1 MRSCYRTRWT
11 RDELD
16 LRLAS
21 SAVAALLAEERG
33 TLKPLISLFVD
44 EVSRRDQAMLDEL
57 ERLIQRKK
65 ARTPMTLGY
74 VVRGLVQAFGAHFI
88 VSTVLSVAVALVWR
102 RAAFAKTRASV
113 TARRLFALRLLPSA
127 GGLLAG
133 LLVALGYALWESRT
147 DHEPAGSVRPG
158 RGGRRREPG
167 GARRRLAS

>member
-1 MRSCYRTRWT
+1 MNDPLRLPAGVASQLGPLERRVLEALWARGAATTVRDLVAAVQGVAYTTLMTTADRLFRKGLLVREREGRAFLYRTRWT

-65 ARTPMTLGY
+65 AGHP
-74 VVRGLVQAFGAHFI
+74 
-88 VSTVLSVAVALVWR
+88 
-102 RAAFAKTRASV
+102 
-113 TARRLFALRLLPSA
+113 
-127 GGLLAG
+127 
-133 LLVALGYALWESRT
+133 
-147 DHEPAGSVRPG
+147 
-158 RGGRRREPG
+158 
-167 GARRRLAS
+167 